1 MKQYE
6 EYQVMEKIGIEK
18 YKDNNFCSVVAVATV
33 TGLSFARAHKK
44 MTKRGRKNGRGTHLL
59 NIYEVIR
66 NQGFKV
72 NDIYDGFF
80 GRPLTLNKAVQM
92 YDKGIYLLVTKK
104 HITAMVDGDVND
116 HTNPDR
122 TTHRKKTSKARVLQI
137 CKVTKIQGE

>member
-6 EYQVMEKIGIEK
+6 DYEVMEKIGIEK
-18 YKDNNFCSVVAVATV
+18 YKDKGFCSVVAVATV

-44 MTKRGRKNGRGTHLL
+44 MSKSGRKNRCGVNLM

-66 NQGFKV
+66 NQGYNV
-72 NDIYDGFF
+72 DDVYNGFY
-80 GRPLTLNKAVQM
+80 GRPLTLNKAAQM
-92 YDKGIYLLVTKK
+92 YDRGTYLLVTNK
-104 HITAMVDGDVND
+104 HITAIVDGDVND

-137 CKVTKIQGE
+137 CKVTKI